1 MNRKK
6 KGNDVGIKVVQP
18 DSATQWDP
26 MTTCLQTMCC
36 TCELCLRVFCL
47 FRFPGLRSGFWTF
60 GERVFERV
68 FLRIAIKYTVFVA
81 TCPQVRG
88 KVVDSCNVKIYFI

>member
-1 MNRKK
+1 MNIKK

-36 TCELCLRVFCL
+36 TCELCLRVFAFFD
-47 FRFPGLRSGFWTF
+47 FRDCALAFGLSGRESLKGF
-60 GERVFERV
+60 
-68 FLRIAIKYTVFVA
+68 FLEL
-81 TCPQVRG
+81 Q
-88 KVVDSCNVKIYFI
+88 